1 MVISPYDI
9 LGVRQN
15 ANDATIKTAFHRTAK
30 ACHPDLH
37 AADPTAEQRL
47 RQAVAAYEVLKN
59 PEQRAALDRHL
70 KACRR
75 KKAQRLAVPTLAGL
89 GTAGVVA
96 IAVWLSVS
104 PTHTEIASRFQQ
116 EPLATEWKKIAE
128 SSDPRAIWA
137 FAVRNSGTPE
147 SQLAQSRLVELI
159 DAAVDVPTL
168 QVLRLVAADAIAERA
183 RDRLLHLD
191 ALDPAKPNS
200 IASSE
205 PVSAPSLASQS
216 AAIKEG
222 KPEEALAQATEDRT
236 IREARRVE
244 PALQAP
250 ERKVIQ
256 EAKREEPALQ
266 PYETDKE
273 APAEEPVRPGKT
285 LRSTTATLRAV
296 RATSPAPPPQAASAS
311 KSTPACSG
319 SRPCASS
326 VSTLF
331 GVGF

>member
-1 MVISPYDI
+1 MMLSPYDI
-9 LGVRQN
+9 LGVPQN

-70 KACRR
+70 KAYRR
-75 KKAQRLAVPTLAGL
+75 KRAQRFAVPALAGL
-89 GTAGVVA
+89 GSAGAMAV
-96 IAVWLSVS
+96 AVWLSVS
-104 PTHTEIASRFQQ
+104 ASHTEIVSSLRAQQ
-116 EPLATEWKKIAE
+116 GPLATEWKQIAA
-128 SSDPRAIWA
+128 SSDPKAIWA

-183 RDRLLHLD
+183 RERLLRLEGWD
-191 ALDPAKPNS
+191 FAKPNGVATAAP
-200 IASSE
+200 ASE
-205 PVSAPSLASQS
+205 S
-216 AAIKEG
+216 AAIKEV
-222 KPEEALAQATEDRT
+222 KPEESLAQAAEART
-236 IREARRVE
+236 IREAKRVE

-250 ERKVIQ
+250 ERKAIQ
-256 EAKREEPALQ
+256 EAKREEPPFQ
-266 PYETDKE
+266 PYEANKE
-273 APAEEPVRPGKT
+273 APGEEPAPARPAKISRNVAAK
-285 LRSTTATLRAV
+285 L
-296 RATSPAPPPQAASAS
+296 RATSPAPLPQAASES

-319 SRPCASS
+319 SRSCASS
-326 VSTLF
+326 VSNLF

>member
-1 MVISPYDI
+1 MIISPYDV
-9 LGVRQN
+9 LGVPQN
-15 ANDATIKTAFHRTAK
+15 ANDATIKAAFHRTAK

-47 RQAVAAYEVLKN
+47 RKAVASYEVLKN

-70 KACRR
+70 NALRR
-75 KKAQRLAVPTLAGL
+75 KKAQRIAVPAVAGL
-89 GTAGVVA
+89 ASAGAVA
-96 IAVWLSVS
+96 VAVWLSVS
-104 PTHTEIASRFQQ
+104 HTEIVSSLRVQH

-128 SSDPRAIWA
+128 SSDPKAIWA
-137 FAVRNSGTPE
+137 FAVRNSGTTE

-183 RDRLLHLD
+183 RERLLHLEGWD
-191 ALDPAKPNS
+191 IAKPNS
-200 IASSE
+200 V
-205 PVSAPSLASQS
+205 VSAALASES
-216 AAIKEG
+216 AAIKEI
-222 KPEEALAQATEDRT
+222 KPEEALAQASEDRT
-236 IREARRVE
+236 IKEARRVE

-250 ERKVIQ
+250 ERKAIQ
-256 EAKREEPALQ
+256 EAKREVPALQ

-273 APAEEPVRPGKT
+273 ATNKESLGEEPAPARPTKGT
-285 LRSTTATLRAV
+285 RSASARPRTTGPTPV
-296 RATSPAPPPQAASAS
+296 VQAASES

-319 SRPCASS
+319 SRSCAGS

>member
-1 MVISPYDI
+1 MLSPYDI
-9 LGVRQN
+9 LGVPQN

-70 KACRR
+70 KASLKAYRR
-75 KKAQRLAVPTLAGL
+75 KQAQRFAVPALAGL
-89 GTAGVVA
+89 GSAGAMAFV
-96 IAVWLSVS
+96 VWLSFS
-104 PTHTEIASRFQQ
+104 PSHTEIVSSLRVQR
-116 EPLATEWKKIAE
+116 EPLATEWKQIAA
-128 SSDPRAIWA
+128 SSDPKAIWA

-168 QVLRLVAADAIAERA
+168 QVLRLVAADAIAQRA
-183 RDRLLHLD
+183 RERLLHLEGWD
-191 ALDPAKPNS
+191 FAKPDS
-200 IASSE
+200 V
-205 PVSAPSLASQS
+205 VSAAPASEG
-216 AAIKEG
+216 AAINEV
-222 KPEEALAQATEDRT
+222 KPEEALAQAAEART
-236 IREARRVE
+236 IREAKRVE

-250 ERKVIQ
+250 EKAIQ
-256 EAKREEPALQ
+256 EAKREEPPLQ
-266 PYETDKE
+266 PYETNKE
-273 APAEEPVRPGKT
+273 APGEEPAPARPAKIS
-285 LRSTTATLRAV
+285 RNVTAKL
-296 RATSPAPPPQAASAS
+296 RATSPAPLPQAASES

-319 SRPCASS
+319 SRSCASS
-326 VSTLF
+326 VSNLF